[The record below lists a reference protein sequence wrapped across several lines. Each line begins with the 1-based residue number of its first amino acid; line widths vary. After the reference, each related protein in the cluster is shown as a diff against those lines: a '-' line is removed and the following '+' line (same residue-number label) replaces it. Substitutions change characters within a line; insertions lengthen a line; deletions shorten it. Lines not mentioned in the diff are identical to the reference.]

1 MASPTK
7 QLTVR
12 SPLKETDANQK
23 GGTSRAAT
31 NELKRKS
38 LDKLEH
44 EHGKKK
50 MKLAERSRSIEG
62 AVLMNKQA
70 ALKKAEQHKVTPKD
84 LLEWQHNWRKIM
96 RRDTKMYF
104 DTTDFPDTS
113 TYTKQKLDRRKE
125 LLKRAFIS
133 LGAEITS
140 FFDTDVT
147 IVITRRTLKSS
158 YSLPETDVLA
168 RAQKR
173 YMKIWNYD
181 KATRF
186 LKNLDVDL
194 ETLEKSKN
202 AITTPTLS
210 NLLQNEKIYGPSD
223 RDPRARRDDIYYFKY
238 PYVYLYDLWQTWAPL
253 ITMEWKPIDLSD
265 SQNLPYPSIKQGS
278 FGRCPFIG
286 DCNCDETSARR
297 IIKRYK
303 RDKLNKK
310 YALHLR
316 LLYYRDSTPQELS
329 ESNARPMMI
338 PHDYY
343 NSSKAYQ
350 EAVGNDDVDDS
361 LTAQFKSKSE
371 TALIVASNKS
381 KEFAPTQQILKPPAK
396 GIWKTPALNAQISLS
411 RQETEE
417 FADDLCKRK
426 SRIPQEIKASGMNQS
441 NDGATSFGNGLAPTK
456 SSVLNKNMKSLNR
469 LVIDKKTSTRALKP
483 LETSVI
489 SASANAIDVQKKE
502 ESLKKEKKVVEAKKQ
517 EAKLGGGY
525 CENCRVKY
533 ESLER
538 HVRSEKH
545 QSFAQDELNFE
556 AIDSLIEK
564 LHVAKRLIGSP

>member
-133 LGAEITS
+133 LGAEMTS

-223 RDPRARRDDIYYFKY
+223 RDPRARRDDIHYFKY

-329 ESNARPMMI
+329 ESDAKPMMI

-483 LETSVI
+483 LDTSVI
-489 SASANAIDVQKKE
+489 SASANTIDVQKKE
-502 ESLKKEKKVVEAKKQ
+502 ESLKKERKVVEAKKQ

>member
-329 ESNARPMMI
+329 ESDAKPMMI

>member
-1 MASPTK
+1 
-7 QLTVR
+7 
-12 SPLKETDANQK
+12 
-23 GGTSRAAT
+23 
-31 NELKRKS
+31 
-38 LDKLEH
+38 
-44 EHGKKK
+44 
-50 MKLAERSRSIEG
+50 
-62 AVLMNKQA
+62 
-70 ALKKAEQHKVTPKD
+70 
-84 LLEWQHNWRKIM
+84 
-96 RRDTKMYF
+96 MYF

-223 RDPRARRDDIYYFKY
+223 RDPRARRDDIHYFKY
-238 PYVYLYDLWQTWAPL
+238 SYVYLYDLWQTWAPL

-286 DCNCDETSARR
+286 DCNCDETSVRR

-329 ESNARPMMI
+329 ESDAKPMMI

-361 LTAQFKSKSE
+361 LTVQFKSKSE
-371 TALIVASNKS
+371 TALIVVSNKS

-489 SASANAIDVQKKE
+489 SASANTIDVQKKE
-502 ESLKKEKKVVEAKKQ
+502 ESLKKERKVVEAKKQ

>member
-223 RDPRARRDDIYYFKY
+223 RDPRARRDDIHYFKY

-316 LLYYRDSTPQELS
+316 LLYYCDSTSQELS
-329 ESNARPMMI
+329 ESDAKPMMI

-489 SASANAIDVQKKE
+489 SASANTIDVQKKE

>member
-223 RDPRARRDDIYYFKY
+223 RDPRARRDDIHYFKY

-316 LLYYRDSTPQELS
+316 LLYYRDFTPQELS
-329 ESNARPMMI
+329 ESDAKPMMI

-371 TALIVASNKS
+371 TALIVVNNKS

-489 SASANAIDVQKKE
+489 SASANTIDVQKKE
-502 ESLKKEKKVVEAKKQ
+502 ESLKKERKVVEAKKQ

>member
-223 RDPRARRDDIYYFKY
+223 RDPRARRDDIHYFKY
-238 PYVYLYDLWQTWAPL
+238 SYVYLYDLWQTWAPL

-286 DCNCDETSARR
+286 DCNCDETSVRR

-329 ESNARPMMI
+329 ESDAKPMMI

-361 LTAQFKSKSE
+361 LTVQFKSKSE
-371 TALIVASNKS
+371 TALIVVSNKS

-489 SASANAIDVQKKE
+489 SASANTIDVQKKE
-502 ESLKKEKKVVEAKKQ
+502 ESLKKERKVVEAKKQ

>member
-223 RDPRARRDDIYYFKY
+223 RDPRARRDDIHYFKY

-316 LLYYRDSTPQELS
+316 LLYYCDSTPQELS
-329 ESNARPMMI
+329 ESDAKPMMI

-489 SASANAIDVQKKE
+489 SASANTIDVQKKE

>member
-125 LLKRAFIS
+125 LLKGAFIS

-223 RDPRARRDDIYYFKY
+223 RDPRARRDDIHYFKY

-329 ESNARPMMI
+329 ESDAKPMMI

-371 TALIVASNKS
+371 TALIVVSNKS
-381 KEFAPTQQILKPPAK
+381 KEFAPAQQILKPPAK

-489 SASANAIDVQKKE
+489 SASANIIDVQKKE
-502 ESLKKEKKVVEAKKQ
+502 ESLKKERKIVEAKKQ